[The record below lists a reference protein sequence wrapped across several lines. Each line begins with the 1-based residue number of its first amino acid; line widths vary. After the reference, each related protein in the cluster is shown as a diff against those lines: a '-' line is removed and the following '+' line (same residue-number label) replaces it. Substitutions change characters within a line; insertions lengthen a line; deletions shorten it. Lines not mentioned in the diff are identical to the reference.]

1 MLNEEKIKLMTR
13 LAAYEQKNG
22 KRDIRLSKYY
32 RSDYVRFQMLNTILC
47 GTIAFVILV
56 VMYILYHTEYLIDNA
71 LVLDYQGLITYI
83 LTIYVLLL
91 VVYLLFTVLVSTVR
105 FHLSRKRL
113 GEYYRGLKAL
123 EEHIGLTLLLLF
135 LAQVLD
141 VLEVG
146 NLLDAEGYIV
156 REATLVVGNGLLG
169 QLADS
174 LASED
179 DVELHD
185 LRR

>member
-71 LVLDYQGLITYI
+71 LVRRLKKGDRPVETAE
-83 LTIYVLLL
+83 YVD
-91 VVYLLFTVLVSTVR
+91 
-105 FHLSRKRL
+105 
-113 GEYYRGLKAL
+113 L
-123 EEHIGLTLLLLF
+123 ESIDPVTREPIKKLP
-135 LAQVLD
+135 
-141 VLEVG
+141 EE
-146 NLLDAEGYIV
+146 AE
-156 REATLVVGNGLLG
+156 
-169 QLADS
+169 
-174 LASED
+174 
-179 DVELHD
+179 
-185 LRR
+185 